1 MSEQNTG
8 NEPIV
13 NPNPAPQLT
22 PTAPTVNYEDLI
34 AKARTD
40 EKNKLYPEIEKLKT
54 EVAKNVERINAL
66 LISVAEKDEL
76 LKQKDKELAEKD
88 AKYTALEKEGAN
100 GMDKEL
106 KALQEQLA
114 QLQADLAKKDEEIVQ
129 VKAKAEVDNYKA
141 TKLKDLDEDFHDLVI
156 GNSKEEIDASFAK
169 AKEKFE
175 KIATKYGVQANP
187 QVGLPKPN
195 PSVVNNTY
203 KGVKPE
209 DIAKMSP
216 AEYAEYRKNLGFKTR
231 RV

>member
-13 NPNPAPQLT
+13 NPNPALQPTL
-22 PTAPTVNYEDLI
+22 TAPTVNYEDLI

-40 EKNKLYPEIEKLKT
+40 EKNKLYPEIEKLKA

-114 QLQADLAKKDEEIVQ
+114 QLQADLAKKDDEIVQ
-129 VKAKAEVDNYKA
+129 VKAKAEVDSYKA
-141 TKLKDLDEDFHDLVI
+141 TKLKDLDEDFHDLVV
-156 GNSKEEIDASFAK
+156 GNTKEEIDASYAK

-175 KIATKYGVQANP
+175 KIASKYGQTP

-203 KGVKPE
+203 KEVKPE
-209 DIAKMSP
+209 DISKMTS
-216 AEYAEYRKNLGFKTR
+216 AEYAEYRKTLGFKTR
-231 RV
+231 RI